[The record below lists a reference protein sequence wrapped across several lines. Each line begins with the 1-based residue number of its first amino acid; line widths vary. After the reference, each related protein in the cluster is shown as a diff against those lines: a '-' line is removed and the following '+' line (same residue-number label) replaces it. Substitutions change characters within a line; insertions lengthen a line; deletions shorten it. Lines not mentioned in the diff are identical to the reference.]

1 MTERD
6 HQSVTAIHRAFPA
19 CLKPNVGTVVA
30 ALPTPMQ
37 ELSGGFAVYVG
48 DEEVVIPYRVHI
60 PESLLINHSLPPI
73 ETLIAACIYTRHYD
87 GYVRQRH
94 LRNLM
99 TARDE
104 WVVPF
109 VLQLAGEYVV
119 EILQLLDTHIETLS
133 WDRYRRFASRNPPFV
148 ERTKARIVSYWNCY
162 YRSEYPNFKDY
173 PGYRIGEALGWW
185 NSSAGKL

>member
-6 HQSVTAIHRAFPA
+6 RESVTAIHRAFPA
-19 CLKPNVGTVVA
+19 CLKPNVDTVVA
-30 ALPTPMQ
+30 GLPSPKR
-37 ELSGGFAVYVG
+37 EPSDGFSVYVG
-48 DEEVVIPYRVHI
+48 DEEVVIPYRDYI
-60 PESLLINHSLPPI
+60 PESLHVNHSLTNI
-73 ETLIAACIYTRHYD
+73 EALIAACIYTRHYD

-133 WDRYRRFASRNPPFV
+133 GDQFGRFASRNPLFV

-162 YRSEYPNFKDY
+162 YRREYPNFKNY